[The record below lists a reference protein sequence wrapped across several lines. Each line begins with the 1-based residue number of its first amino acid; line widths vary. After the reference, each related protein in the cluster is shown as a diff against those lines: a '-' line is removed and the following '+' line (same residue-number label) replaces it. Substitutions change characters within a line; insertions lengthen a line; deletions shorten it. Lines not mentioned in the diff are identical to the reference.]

1 MNKADERQ
9 GNMGEPAEL
18 HFVTIYNKPPFIN
31 EILKEYAPAKLSQRV
46 IEGLI
51 KEAEPYDLGSIM
63 TALSRRMDTSGFVPD
78 LAGIYSNPQDVL
90 EYLTEQGHEQL
101 MFIAKQD
108 PDLQDEI
115 FETLNGSGFSLRA
128 LLLLDKIQQNVVYQL
143 QEMRHSSSLAQALR
157 HVNEQALRELYSHP
171 ERLISAVFDRVV
183 SLEERSRLKRG
194 EPLICYQV
202 QSREEAVNEV
212 WQYYFLPDAYQIS
225 LPLPYRSLTVGSVL
239 EEITPE
245 IYKRVDGNE
254 MIFDPRTPSGFM
266 GLLGKVGGAMPRLIA
281 RQIKADEHLLKRVM
295 REEEV
300 SGVLYELFTGYPRAR
315 KDS

>member
-1 MNKADERQ
+1 
-9 GNMGEPAEL
+9 
-18 HFVTIYNKPPFIN
+18 
-31 EILKEYAPAKLSQRV
+31 
-46 IEGLI
+46 
-51 KEAEPYDLGSIM
+51 
-63 TALSRRMDTSGFVPD
+63 
-78 LAGIYSNPQDVL
+78 
-90 EYLTEQGHEQL
+90 
-101 MFIAKQD
+101 
-108 PDLQDEI
+108 
-115 FETLNGSGFSLRA
+115 
-128 LLLLDKIQQNVVYQL
+128 
-143 QEMRHSSSLAQALR
+143 
-157 HVNEQALRELYSHP
+157 
-171 ERLISAVFDRVV
+171 
-183 SLEERSRLKRG
+183 
-194 EPLICYQV
+194 
-202 QSREEAVNEV
+202 VNEV
-212 WQYYFLPDAYQIS
+212 WQYYFLPDSYQIS